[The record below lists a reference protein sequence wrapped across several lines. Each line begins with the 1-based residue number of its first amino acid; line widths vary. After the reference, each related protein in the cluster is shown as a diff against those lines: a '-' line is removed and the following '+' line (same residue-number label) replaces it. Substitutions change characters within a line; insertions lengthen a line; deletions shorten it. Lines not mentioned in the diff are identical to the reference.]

1 MSSIKNKM
9 KELINKK
16 IFVVDDDLFISE
28 LIAQHLKN
36 LKFQDV
42 TVYNDSV
49 LALNELVQNPAIVF
63 LDYNMDTLNG
73 FELLTKIKRFN
84 PNILVVMVSGQEDMN
99 VAIESLKFGAFDYVV
114 KGHNELN
121 KIEEVL
127 HKIEFFLK
135 DVESQQ
141 PTILRKILSIFK

>member
-1 MSSIKNKM
+1 M